1 MGLRINT
8 NVAAIN
14 ALRTNS
20 NRTLQVNSSLEKLGS
35 GERINKAADDA
46 AGLAI
51 SEKFKAAIRGYRMAK
66 KSALDGISMV
76 QTAEGGLNEIGNMLT
91 RLRELSVQAAS
102 DTIGPQER
110 SFLNMEY
117 QNLTSEIQRIAL
129 ATDFNGITLLQ
140 GKAGEFVE
148 GQVDFQVG
156 IKNRAS
162 IDRISFVPDQSDARV
177 EALGVAGTG
186 VAKKTD
192 AQESI
197 AKIDNAIGNVSE
209 MRARFG
215 ALQNRL
221 QSTINNL
228 GVTIE
233 NMESANSRIR
243 DTDVAETSSMLAK
256 DSILQQAGVA
266 VLAQANSA
274 PQVALKLIG

>member
-8 NVAAIN
+8 NVASIN
-14 ALRTNS
+14 ALTNSTNRTNAV
-20 NRTLQVNSSLEKLGS
+20 NRSLEKLGS

-51 SEKFKAAIRGYRMAK
+51 SEKFEAAIRGYRVA
-66 KSALDGISMV
+66 SRTSLDGISMI
-76 QTAEGGLNEIGNMLT
+76 QTAEGGLNEIGNILT

-110 SFLNMEY
+110 SFLQMEY
-117 QNLTSEIQRIAL
+117 GNLQSEVQRIAL
-129 ATDFNGITLLQ
+129 ATDFNGVSLLQ

-156 IKNRAS
+156 IKNREG
-162 IDRISFVPDQSDARV
+162 IDRISFRPEETNATLDA
-177 EALGVAGTG
+177 LHITDTG
-186 VAKKTD
+186 VTLKTK
-192 AQESI
+192 AQDSI
-197 AKIDNAIGNVSE
+197 GKIDDAIMNVSE

-228 GVTIE
+228 SVTIE
-233 NMESANSRIR
+233 NQEAANSRVR
-243 DTDVAETSSMLAK
+243 DTDVAQISAELAK
-256 DSILQQAGVA
+256 DTILQQASA
-266 VLAQANSA
+266 SVLAQANQNS
-274 PQVALKLIG
+274 QIALKLL